1 METGN
6 VEKAILA
13 RLNQP
18 DSVLMQ
24 RVMRNNQILLHN
36 FKAEVAKDCRCPLQ
50 GCERMFGVTLIPN
63 QVLYPR
69 YCEEHRNEFRREFH
83 LEKVRSLRQ
92 AQQPV
97 HSFVDSF
104 ATEILPEAWKRAAS
118 MFSELSD
125 LS

>member
-50 GCERMFGVTLIPN
+50 GCDRMFGVTLVPN

-69 YCEEHRNEFRREFH
+69 YCEEHRSEFRREFH
-83 LEKVRSLRQ
+83 LQQLNSGFVEPSPSVRQFDEGSVSL
-92 AQQPV
+92 
-97 HSFVDSF
+97 
-104 ATEILPEAWKRAAS
+104 EALERAAS
-118 MFSELSD
+118 MFFDSPD